1 MKTIG
6 LALVLIL
13 AACGKGATGD
23 AKLSTPPP
31 AGATSPA
38 ASSNSVALPT
48 EVPSTI
54 GSTGQTVTLRLL
66 GARPPGPVRVRVAAV
81 ELALDDKP
89 LLTPM
94 TGGEIDLGDDQN
106 AWEVM
111 KFVLPADARSVA
123 IRLQLDPQGLVQR
136 DGKTRV
142 LDLGGPPLSIVADAA
157 LIRAHSHVVLQ
168 LDLAQSLVAQGEQD
182 FFLPAFTV
190 RY

>member
-31 AGATSPA
+31 PAGATSPA
-38 ASSNSVALPT
+38 ANSTSVALPT
-48 EVPSTI
+48 EVPAT
-54 GSTGQTVTLRLL
+54 TAAGQIVTLRLL

-142 LDLGGPPLSIVADAA
+142 LDLAGPPLSIVADAA
-157 LIRAHSHVVLQ
+157 LIRARSHVVLQ
-168 LDLAQSLVAQGEQD
+168 FDLAQSLVAQGEQV